1 MKDLSKALGTKQI
14 LSTVYHPQ
22 TDSQIERINQEVKAF
37 LRYYVNYQQDDQTE
51 QLSVVEFQYNDK
63 KHLAIGYILFQLKF
77 GWKGDL
83 RIEIELLKLETF
95 LQKLKNSKDMNRK
108 DKRS

>member
-14 LSTVYHPQ
+14 LSTVYYPQ

-51 QLSVVEFQYNDK
+51 QLSVVKFQYNNK
-63 KHLAIGYILFQLKF
+63 KHLAIGYTLFQLKF
-77 GWKGDL
+77 G
-83 RIEIELLKLETF
+83 
-95 LQKLKNSKDMNRK
+95 
-108 DKRS
+108 